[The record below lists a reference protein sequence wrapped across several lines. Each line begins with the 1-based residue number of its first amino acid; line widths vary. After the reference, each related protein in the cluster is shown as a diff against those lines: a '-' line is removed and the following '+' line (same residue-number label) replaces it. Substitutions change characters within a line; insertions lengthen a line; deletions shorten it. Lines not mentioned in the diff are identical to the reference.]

1 MKRDG
6 LPWRLFR
13 VGRERNQV
21 IRLVSHEFRVVG
33 EGEHRSGWPYVL
45 RCMEPMISADG
56 ILFDDFI
63 EASFACRP
71 VSSPHQEPWVGVFHQ
86 PP

>member
-1 MKRDG
+1 
-6 LPWRLFR
+6 
-13 VGRERNQV
+13 V